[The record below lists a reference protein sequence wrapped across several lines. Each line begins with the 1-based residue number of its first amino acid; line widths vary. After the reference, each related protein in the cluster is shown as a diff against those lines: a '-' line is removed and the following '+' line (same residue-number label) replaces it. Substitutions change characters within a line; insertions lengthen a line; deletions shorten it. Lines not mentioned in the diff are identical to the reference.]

1 MKRRILSVFLFL
13 LFANTAA
20 FAQDVSYTWWD
31 PAKSEF
37 PVLEG
42 QAWSKELQN
51 PYDRLPARA
60 QKTVREEVWLR
71 SRNSAGL
78 MLRFKSNSS
87 EIVVRYKVTGSR
99 AMHHMPAT
107 GVSGIDLYAV
117 NADGKWLWCAGRY
130 SMGDTIEYRFRG
142 LEPND
147 AYHEKGRE
155 YRLYLPL
162 YNSVEWMQIGVPGT
176 ASFNPL
182 PVRKE
187 KPIVVYGTSIAQG
200 GCASRP
206 GMAWPAILGR
216 QMDRPVINLG
226 FSGNGRLEPEV
237 ISLLSE
243 IDAKLFILDCLPNL
257 GASDAML
264 YAQVKNKVTESVK
277 QLRQKTAATPIL
289 LAEHCGYSDELI
301 NKGNRQS
308 YQKLNAAQRE
318 AYQQLKSTG
327 YNQVYLLTKEEIG
340 LSPDATVDGIHPNDV
355 GMQDYASGYEKS
367 IRRILHEPKGELS
380 TTIPCIQN
388 RDAKVYDWDQRHQEI
403 LAMNKVSPPRIV
415 FLGNSIT
422 HFWGGEPKNSVINGE
437 DSWNEKMRPLG
448 VRNFGYGWDRIEN
461 VLWRVYHD
469 ELSGYQASQVVIL
482 IGTNNRGQN
491 TNEQILDGLLF
502 LVRAIKDRQ
511 PGADI
516 LMLGIYPCRKD
527 EERIADLNRGIVKV
541 AGEMNVSYLDPGRV
555 LLDGNGKIDESLFTD
570 GLHPNAEGYRRL
582 AKEMVP
588 FLKPLEK
595 IQAKTKK

>member
-1 MKRRILSVFLFL
+1 MSSRILSFVVFL
-13 LFANTAA
+13 LFAFTSV
-20 FAQDVSYTWWD
+20 FAQEVSYTWWN
-31 PAKSEF
+31 PSKSEF

-42 QAWSKELQN
+42 QAWHKEVQN

-60 QKTVREEVWLR
+60 EKAVREDVWKL
-71 SRNSAGL
+71 SHNSAGL
-78 MLRFKSNSS
+78 MLRFRSNAK
-87 EIVVRYKVTGSR
+87 EIVVRYTVSGSR

-107 GVSGIDLYAV
+107 GVSGVDLYAV

-147 AYHEKGRE
+147 SYHEKGRE

-162 YNSVEWMQIGVPGT
+162 YNSVQWMEIGVPAT
-176 ASFNPL
+176 AAFNPL

-216 QMDRPVINLG
+216 LMDRPVINLG
-226 FSGNGRLEPEV
+226 FSGNGRLEPEI
-237 ISLLSE
+237 ISLISE
-243 IDAKLFILDCLPNL
+243 IDAKLFVLDCLPNL
-257 GASDAML
+257 SASDATL
-264 YAQVKNKVTESVK
+264 SAQVKNKVTESVK
-277 QLRQKTAATPIL
+277 RLRQKSATTPIL
-289 LAEHCGYSDELI
+289 LAEHCGFSDEGI
-301 NKGNRQS
+301 HPGNRQS
-308 YQKLNAAQRE
+308 YQALNAAQRE

-327 YNQVYLLTKEEIG
+327 YNQVYLLAKEEIG
-340 LSPDATVDGIHPNDV
+340 LSPDATVDGIHPNDI
-355 GMQDYASGYEKS
+355 GMQDYASGYETS
-367 IRRILHEPKGELS
+367 IRQILDEPKGELT

-403 LAMNKVSPPRIV
+403 LAMNKVTPPRIV

-437 DSWNEKMRPLG
+437 DSWNEVMRPLG
-448 VRNFGYGWDRIEN
+448 VRNFGYGWDRVEN

-482 IGTNNRGQN
+482 IGTNNRGLN
-491 TNEQILDGLLF
+491 TNEQILDGLQF
-502 LVRAIKDRQ
+502 LVQAIKDRQ

-527 EERIADLNRGIVKV
+527 EQRITELNRGIVKV
-541 AGEMNVSYLDPGRV
+541 AGEMNVNYLDPGRV
-555 LLDGNGKIDESLFTD
+555 LLDGNGKIDETLFTD

-582 AKEMVP
+582 AKEMAP
-588 FLKPLEK
+588 YLKPLEK
-595 IQAKTKK
+595 IPSKTKK